1 MPSHPYLNTQPALQ
15 CQTAQASNTGA
26 ESMAVDDEQV
36 TCLKPRA
43 PTQEAELVTPNALD
57 SS

>member
-1 MPSHPYLNTQPALQ
+1 
-15 CQTAQASNTGA
+15 
-26 ESMAVDDEQV
+26 MAVDDEQV